1 MGISGLSDVQRRR
14 KEKKWSRAEL
24 LKRVLWNSFSPFFRY
39 SPRLCWG
46 FRRQMLRLF
55 GAQVGKHANIY
66 SSVRIM
72 IPWNLE
78 IGDWVTIGNG
88 VLLYAL
94 GKISIGS
101 DTTVSQGAH
110 LCAGTHDYQSS
121 RFTLIKS
128 EISIGSKAW
137 ICADAFIG
145 PDVVIQEG
153 AVVAARAVVNKD
165 ASAWTVVGGNPAKE
179 IKHRTMAD

>member
-1 MGISGLSDVQRRR
+1 MSDSVEQRRGKR
-14 KEKKWSRAEL
+14 KWSNAEL
-24 LKRVLWNSFSPFFRY
+24 IGRMLWSCCIPFFRL
-39 SPRLCWG
+39 SPRLAWG
-46 FRRQMLRLF
+46 VRRQMLRIF
-55 GAQVGKHANIY
+55 GARIGKGVNIY
-66 SSVRIM
+66 PDVKIM

-88 VLLYAL
+88 VTLYAL
-94 GKISIGS
+94 GQITIGS

-165 ASAWTVVGGNPAKE
+165 VSAWTVVGGNPAKE
-179 IKHRTMAD
+179 IKPRAKAD